1 MNGRQANPTV
11 VVDAG
16 ATGTLDERIK
26 DFLAQR
32 RIAVAGVSGKR
43 ETTANFIYRK
53 LKAAGYEVFPV
64 ALNADHFDGDRS
76 YPDLASIP
84 GGVDGV
90 VIVTRP
96 SATEAIVRQCPEA
109 GVSRV
114 WMHQSLVQAGTS
126 VSAEAVAFCHER
138 GISVIPGTC
147 PMMYIRGAD
156 AGHRCMRW
164 LLRLT
169 GRLPQ

>member
-1 MNGRQANPTV
+1 MMGQEANATSV
-11 VVDAG
+11 AAAR
-16 ATGTLDERIK
+16 ATGTLEERIK

-32 RIAVAGVSGKR
+32 RIAVAGVSGRR

-64 ALNADHFDGDRS
+64 ALNADLFDGDRC
-76 YPDLASIP
+76 YPDLSSIP

-126 VSAEAVAFCHER
+126 VSADAVAFCSEH
-138 GISVIPGTC
+138 GISVIPGAC
-147 PMMYIRGAD
+147 PMMYMQGAD
-156 AGHRCMRW
+156 AGRRCMRW